1 MDDYLS
7 EKEQWEWVKTQVREN
22 APAVLLAIV
31 LAVGAVF
38 GWRWWQGHQD
48 ARELEAGGKYM
59 QMIQSLERGDST
71 QTLVLLGELERDYAG
86 SAYTDQARLLAARM
100 YVDEAQLEHAAAAL
114 AAVADHSKDREL
126 AQVARL
132 RLARVQIAQG
142 KPDSALA
149 TLGTVAAAG
158 AFAARYH
165 EVRGDAYYVKGDKA
179 AALTEYRSAQTAGS
193 EGTDTALLQLKIA
206 DLDSGTPPTTAAAAN
221 SAPARGAAATAA
233 NTATAAG
240 TAPAAGK

>member
-31 LAVGAVF
+31 LAVAAVF
-38 GWRWWQGHQD
+38 GWRWWQGRQD
-48 ARELEAGGKYM
+48 ARDLEAGGRYM
-59 QMIQSLERGDST
+59 HMVQSLERGDST
-71 QTLVLLGELERDYAG
+71 QTLLLLGELERDYPG
-86 SAYTDQARLLAARM
+86 SPYTDQARLLAARM
-100 YVDEAQLEHAAAAL
+100 YVDEAQLDHAAAAL
-114 AAVADHSKDREL
+114 AAVAEHSKDREL

-132 RLARVQIAQG
+132 RLARVQIAQS

-149 TLGTVAAAG
+149 TLGTAADAG

-165 EVRGDAYYVKGDKA
+165 EVRGDAYYAKGDKA
-179 AALTEYRSAQTAGS
+179 AALTEYRGAQTAGA
-193 EGTDTALLQLKIA
+193 EGTDTTLLQLKIA
-206 DLDSGTPPTTAAAAN
+206 DLDNGTPPTAPIAASSATAAQGTAA
-221 SAPARGAAATAA
+221 AA

-240 TAPAAGK
+240 TAPAASK

>member
-31 LAVGAVF
+31 LAVAAVF
-38 GWRWWQGHQD
+38 GWRWCQGRQD
-48 ARELEAGGKYM
+48 ARDLEAGGRYM
-59 QMIQSLERGDST
+59 RMVQSLEHGDST

-86 SAYTDQARLLAARM
+86 SPYTDQARLLAARM
-100 YVDEAQLEHAAAAL
+100 YVDEAQLDHAAAAL
-114 AAVADHSKDREL
+114 AAVAEHSKDREL

-149 TLGTVAAAG
+149 TLGAQAAAG

-165 EVRGDAYYVKGDKA
+165 EVRGDAYYAKGDKA
-179 AALTEYRSAQTAGS
+179 AALTEYRSAQTGGA

-206 DLDSGTPPTTAAAAN
+206 DLDSGTPPSAAAGAS
-221 SAPARGAAATAA
+221 SAPAARAAA
-233 NTATAAG
+233 NTAATAGA
-240 TAPAAGK
+240 APAAGK